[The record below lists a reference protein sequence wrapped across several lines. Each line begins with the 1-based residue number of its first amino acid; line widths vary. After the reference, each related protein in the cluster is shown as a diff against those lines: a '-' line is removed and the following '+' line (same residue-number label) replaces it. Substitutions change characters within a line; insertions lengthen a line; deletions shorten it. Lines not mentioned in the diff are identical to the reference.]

1 MPGMGA
7 MRIGG
12 GRVET
17 YRSLL
22 ALYVFIHIAFSMVL
36 LAPAAFRLAP
46 WVEVVTSRA
55 AYVALFA
62 IIVSSLF
69 LKAEPLFYRTL
80 GVFVFFPAWSACFW
94 ILNAFGG
101 GVDVPLTFIP
111 FLLFLWARPIY
122 VNRKLLLGFAGAAIA
137 LSAIYSTLQA
147 LAYPGFFDMYKL
159 PVLPLAFSQNEIS
172 GVWLGRAS
180 GFYFEP
186 LGAATT
192 FALAALGFKAI
203 ADAERDRLSY
213 IFFLFALGG
222 LLLSK
227 SYGAILIFVVFY
239 GVLFRKLHWLV
250 FGGAL
255 AALIIFASSDVSVNI
270 EDKFRELADK
280 VDSMARA
287 LDYLAQNPLVV
298 FLGQSVYLP
307 SGEGMTTESTFLEL
321 IFSFG
326 VLFPVV
332 LTTAVFYVV
341 YVNDVALTRRLYWPA
356 YRRRAAQALNF
367 TLLYPIAVM
376 FTQNAAWIP
385 PVVMLFVL
393 FATHAHFLAAE
404 E

>member
-1 MPGMGA
+1 M
-7 MRIGG
+7 MRIDGR
-12 GRVET
+12 RVEA
-17 YRSLL
+17 YPSLL

-46 WVEVVTSRA
+46 WVEAITSRA
-55 AYVALFA
+55 AYVSLFA
-62 IIVSSLF
+62 IIVSGLF

-80 GVFVFFPAWSACFW
+80 GVFVFFPAWSVCFW
-94 ILNAFGG
+94 ILNAIGG
-101 GVDVPLTFIP
+101 GAEVPLTFVP
-111 FLLFLWARPIY
+111 FLLFLWARPIHE
-122 VNRKLLLGFAGAAIA
+122 NRKLLLRFAGAAIA
-137 LSAIYSTLQA
+137 LSAIYSALQA

-159 PVLPLAFSQNEIS
+159 PVLPLAFSQSEIS

-186 LGAATT
+186 LGAAAT

-227 SYGAILIFVVFY
+227 SYGAILIFILFY
-239 GVLFRKLHWLV
+239 SVLFRRLHWLAYCAAV
-250 FGGAL
+250 
-255 AALIIFASSDVSVNI
+255 AALVIFASADVSINI
-270 EDKFRELADK
+270 EDKFRELGDK
-280 VDSMARA
+280 IDSMAKA

-307 SGEGMTTESTFLEL
+307 SGESMTTESTFLEL

-332 LTTAVFYVV
+332 LTISVLYVV
-341 YVNDVALTRRLYWPA
+341 YMNEVAVTRRVHLPG
-356 YRRRAAQALNF
+356 YRRRAAQALNVA
-367 TLLYPIAVM
+367 LLYPVAVM

-393 FATHAHFLAAE
+393 FATYAHFLAAE